1 MGKNFFG
8 RFKHAFIE
16 PVEHGLSD
24 ATHYVGDSFEKFVAK
39 PVASAS
45 QSFATEVQKP
55 EVFIPIIVGVV
66 GAAAIVATGGLATP
80 AVLGAEAAA
89 IGGTEAAVLGG
100 AEIAALE
107 FGAVGGAEAIGLS
120 EPLLAEAAIEAEAAS
135 SSAASS
141 GGGFLSRLGTG
152 GRQALSAA
160 RASRFGRAA
169 GQVGQLGAKVG
180 KVASKAGPILSVG
193 ATLGEIVE
201 TSKLAKIEG
210 GKGIGRKVSNVG
222 NVAKIAGL
230 ISSEAEQNIRLLE
243 LGKDVKDVGNF
254 ITKVEEQA
262 TLSRDQGVELSR
274 QIIEQGRHILATG
287 QEELNADKSHIDTI
301 KELIGEKHGEQEAD
315 KHQAVVLDNELQA
328 LAKIEKQEEDIL
340 NQIRT
345 SIDIP
350 SSSADFMKDIR
361 NLNNPDSILQYLAEN
376 MAQFNQ
382 LDPNSRNQVLDMA
395 LNRGVLVNV

>member
-1 MGKNFFG
+1 MGKNFFS

-24 ATHYVGDSFEKFVAK
+24 TTHFVGDSFEKFVSK
-39 PVASAS
+39 PIASAS
-45 QSFATEVQKP
+45 QNFAEEVSKP
-55 EVFIPIIVGVV
+55 QVFIPVIVAVA
-66 GAAAIVATGGLATP
+66 GAAAIVATGGLAAP
-80 AVLGAEAAA
+80 AVIGAEAAA
-89 IGGTEAAVLGG
+89 IGAAEVGAEVAAV
-100 AEIAALE
+100 E
-107 FGAVGGAEAIGLS
+107 FAAVGGAEVVGLS

-135 SSAASS
+135 ASAASA
-141 GGGFLSRLGTG
+141 GGAEGGLLSRMGVG

-169 GQVGQLGAKVG
+169 GQVGQLGARVG
-180 KVASKAGPILSVG
+180 KVVAKAGPILSVG
-193 ATLGEIVE
+193 ATIGEIVE
-201 TSKLAKIEG
+201 TSKLAKLESG
-210 GKGIGRKVSNVG
+210 GTLGRKVANAG

-230 ISSEAEQNIRLLE
+230 ISSEAEQNIKLLE
-243 LGKDVKDVGNF
+243 LGKDVKSVGNF
-254 ITKVEEQA
+254 ITQVEEKA
-262 TLSRDQGVELSR
+262 TLNREQDIGLQR
-274 QIIEQGRHILATG
+274 QIIEQGRHILAIG

-301 KELIGEKHGEQEAD
+301 RELIGEKHGAQEAD

-328 LAKIEKQEEDIL
+328 LEKIEKQEEDIL

-345 SIDIP
+345 GIDPP

-376 MAQFNQ
+376 MAQFNG
-382 LDPNSRNQVLDMA
+382 LDPNSRNRVLDLA